1 MQSGTNLKGANVIK
15 RRGQAVNLND
25 KLAGIVGAKHV
36 LKDIKGGRYG
46 SDWTRKFE
54 FAPLVV
60 VRPANA
66 KEVSEVLK
74 LANAENVPVVPMS
87 GNTGLAGGTY
97 ADQAIVLLL
106 ERMNKI
112 LEIRTEASIAIV
124 EAGVILSDLHS
135 AVGIY
140 DLIFPMTFGARS
152 SAMIGGM
159 LSTNAGGSNVL
170 KYGNTRD
177 LCLGL
182 EVVLPTGE
190 IMNIMSELHKD
201 NSGYNLKH
209 LMIGAEGT
217 LGIITAAVLK
227 LSPKPKCEATAMVAM
242 ESLDKALQ
250 ILNRLQSATNGSVQ
264 AFEYMPRAY
273 LEAFSSHFPNKRAP
287 FDTLYDINVLVDLG
301 STAPS
306 MCEPSSSGK
315 TKLTEL
321 LEDILA
327 QEYERGAVLQ
337 AIVAQNDSQRQEMWE
352 RREAAA
358 EVTITRKPIVA
369 NDIAVPL
376 DKLSEFINTVNTKV
390 TELDPG
396 GKSIHVAHLGDGNVH
411 FTVWPGSENPEVH
424 SLIVEIVE
432 EVVLKLGGS
441 FSAEH
446 GIGVAKLNSMQR
458 RKDPVAIKVMRQIK
472 EGLDPKNILNPNK
485 VIPTIV

>member
-1 MQSGTNLKGANVIK
+1 ME
-15 RRGQAVNLND
+15 LNE

-36 LKDIKGGRYG
+36 LNEKKGGKYG
-46 SDWTRKFE
+46 SDWTHKFE
-54 FAPLVV
+54 FTPLAV

-66 KEVSEVLK
+66 KEVSEILK
-74 LANAENVPVVPMS
+74 LANAENVAVVPMS

-106 ERMNKI
+106 ERMNQI
-112 LEIRTEASIAIV
+112 REIRPASRIAIV
-124 EAGVILSDLHS
+124 EAGVILSELHS
-135 AVGIY
+135 AVAAH
-140 DLIFPMTFGARS
+140 DLIFPMTFGAKG

-190 IMNIMSELHKD
+190 IMNVMSELHKD

-217 LGIITAAVLK
+217 LGIITAAVVK
-227 LSPKPKCEATAMVAM
+227 LSPKPKAEATAMIAA
-242 ESLDKALQ
+242 ESLDEALR
-250 ILNRLQSATNGSVQ
+250 ILNRLQSATDGSVQ
-264 AFEYMPRAY
+264 AFEYMPGAY
-273 LEAFSSHFPNKRAP
+273 LEAFCAHFPNKRAP
-287 FDTLYDINVLVDLG
+287 FDIIYKTNVMVELG
-301 STAPS
+301 STIAS
-306 MCEPSSSGK
+306 MSKPEPTGK

-321 LEDILA
+321 LEDVLA
-327 QEYERGAVLQ
+327 HEYDRGSVLQ
-337 AIVAQNDSQRQEMWE
+337 AVVAQNEAQRQEMWE

-376 DKLSEFINTVNTKV
+376 DKLSEFVNTMNAKLK
-390 TELDPG
+390 ELDPG
-396 GKSIHVAHLGDGNVH
+396 GKSVSVAHLGDGNVH
-411 FTVWPGSENPEVH
+411 YTVWPESESLEVH
-424 SLIVEIVE
+424 SSIVESVE

-446 GIGVAKLNSMQR
+446 GIGLAKLSSMQR
-458 RKDPVAIKVMRQIK
+458 RKDPVAMNVMRQIK
-472 EGLDPKNILNPNK
+472 NALDPKNILNPNK
-485 VIPTIV
+485 VVPDII